1 MSHTETIE
9 HNGYKI
15 VLGYDE
21 PFENPNEWGDEECF
35 VVGFHRDFEVHRKN
49 PEIKNRRD
57 LIWYQPKEEII
68 RFLMEEEGRAED
80 LAREDAD
87 HFRKDEWELFPLHA
101 YIHSGVALSLGTSY
115 PFDCRWD
122 ACQVG
127 FVFVKKENGWETN
140 EDGSAITLQ
149 QIAEW
154 RVETWNQ
161 YLSGDI
167 WYVSIQ
173 DSDGET
179 IESFGGVYGFDE
191 AVSQG
196 KAECP
201 TPEKTRKVDVIVLQI
216 EPIQHTDG
224 RQKVW
229 DTQTI
234 EVPLS
239 LGNLKVP
246 EYVKEKLT
254 TDADHSV
261 VIERVFVA

>member
-15 VLGYDE
+15 VLGCDE

-35 VVGFHRDFEVHRKN
+35 VVGFHRDFEVHREHPKVKS
-49 PEIKNRRD
+49 PADARWYLRRED
-57 LIWYQPKEEII
+57 LI
-68 RFLMEEEGRAED
+68 RVLVDNGFDEEE
-80 LAREDAD
+80 AREEAESGHTDG
-87 HFRKDEWELFPLHA
+87 WELFPLHV
-101 YIHSGVALSLGTSY
+101 YIHSGVALSLDTSY

-127 FVFVKKENGWETN
+127 FVFVKKENGWGKN

-154 RVETWNQ
+154 RVKAWNQ

-167 WYVSIQ
+167 WYVDIQ

-179 IESFGGVYGFDE
+179 IEGPFGGIYGFDE
-191 AVSQG
+191 AVSQA

-201 TPEKTRKVDVIVLQI
+201 TSEETREVEVFTLYCG
-216 EPIQHTDG
+216 PMTDP
-224 RQKVW
+224 
-229 DTQTI
+229 DTWVRETI
-234 EVPLS
+234 KVPLS
-239 LGNLKVP
+239 MGDSTVP
-246 EYVKEKLT
+246 EYVKKKLT